1 MACTID
7 QIKKEVVTW
16 QRCLAMAGLYP
27 HGEVDGIMG
36 PKTRAAAEAWESEHA
51 KARIQEGEFDER
63 TERNLATVCP
73 EVAKAVRAWLRGKVN
88 PYCRHAGLVCKVI
101 EGSRTVAAQNA
112 LSKGVTKA
120 SGGNSFHNYGLAID
134 IGLFKGGEYLT
145 GDREY
150 RNLHTVCG
158 DPDGMMWGGNWKSI
172 VDTPHYQI
180 AAYGSG
186 ISKVKGLFRK

>member
-1 MACTID
+1 MANTID
-7 QIKKEVVTW
+7 EIKKETVTW
-16 QRCLAMAGLYP
+16 QRCLAMAGYYQ
-27 HGEVDGIMG
+27 HGEVDGIAG
-36 PKTRAAAEAWESEHA
+36 AKTQRAAEQWVKEHA
-51 KARIQEGEFDER
+51 KIRIRQGELDER

-73 EVAKAVRAWLRGKVN
+73 EVAQAVRAWIRDKVN

-112 LSKGVTKA
+112 LGKGVTNA

-134 IGLFKGGEYLT
+134 IGLFRGNEYLT

-158 DPDGMMWGGNWKSI
+158 DPEGMMWGGKFKSI
-172 VDTPHYQI
+172 TDTPHYQI
-180 AAYGSG
+180 AAYGAG
-186 ISKVKGLFRK
+186 ISKVKALFKK